1 MTKMKEICCE
11 QINLHDSCVKRG
23 KNGGIFFC
31 NGCQRTLCF
40 KHVNEHRDE
49 IEKQFE
55 DLINQKNQI
64 ENDISIRDDSQYLFN
79 EIEQWKRENIEQIK
93 KIAKQDLRKLNDES
107 KEILLKNCQEL
118 KENLCLLNESED
130 LSEIKL
136 IKLSNKLNS
145 LKKQINSF
153 ELVESSNSIFVE
165 VEKKKEMKF
174 FK

>member
-1 MTKMKEICCE
+1 MFE
-11 QINLHDSCVKRG
+11 QFHLTIRIKQKSLTGGGPHNIPFVRCVKRG

-79 EIEQWKRENIEQIK
+79 EIEQWKRENIE
-93 KIAKQDLRKLNDES
+93 
-107 KEILLKNCQEL
+107 
-118 KENLCLLNESED
+118 
-130 LSEIKL
+130 
-136 IKLSNKLNS
+136 
-145 LKKQINSF
+145 
-153 ELVESSNSIFVE
+153 
-165 VEKKKEMKF
+165 
-174 FK
+174 